1 MSARHFYEVTSYF
14 LIVQNLYRGLNIS
27 LVTAKSKKL
36 DVLAHDL
43 VPHHTI
49 LTKAETHKLLKD
61 FSIRLVNLPRI
72 YEDDPASVA
81 LGAKEGSV
89 IKIIRKS
96 STMVDR
102 IDTYRFVVVRR
113 T

>member
-1 MSARHFYEVTSYF
+1 M
-14 LIVQNLYRGLNIS
+14 
-27 LVTAKSKKL
+27 VTAKSKKL

-43 VPHHTI
+43 VPNHTI
-49 LTKAETHKLLKD
+49 LTKAETEQLLKD
-61 FSIRLVNLPRI
+61 YSIRLVNLPRI
-72 YEDDPASVA
+72 FEDDPCALA

-89 IKIIRKS
+89 VKIIRKS